1 MSDSNGGIFHGSP
14 FLFGSPTYWVTS
26 LSRDPARFLVF
37 LEGGDLVVTSG
48 HRPSTLSIVLYSK
61 FIMYVIK
68 NDLDATQV
76 LNVRARSR
84 TTVLNTYKMLDAS
97 YKHTT

>member
-1 MSDSNGGIFHGSP
+1 MSDSDGGIFHGSP

-48 HRPSTLSIVLYSK
+48 HRQCFVQKLRTRAKARETRNLRKKGGNFRYFSGVL
-61 FIMYVIK
+61 V
-68 NDLDATQV
+68 V
-76 LNVRARSR
+76 
-84 TTVLNTYKMLDAS
+84 
-97 YKHTT
+97 